1 MSRKYEG
8 LVVLDTKGKDTS
20 IDELISTVGQL
31 IEAEGA
37 KLDEVKNLGRKTF
50 AYNARQ
56 IEGGHY
62 VSYMFDASPETIVK
76 IKASLDL
83 NEDIYMHNYNRQ
95 G

>member
-8 LVVLDTKGKDTS
+8 LVVLDTKGKDTA
-20 IDELISTVGQL
+20 IDELVSTVGQL

-50 AYNARQ
+50 AHNARQ

-62 VSYMFDASPETIVK
+62 VSYIFHAEPEVIVK
-76 IKASLDL
+76 IKDSLDL
-83 NEDIYMHNYNRQ
+83 NSDIYLHQYNRQ

>member
-8 LVVLDTKGKDTS
+8 LVVLDTKGKDTA
-20 IDELISTVGQL
+20 IDELVSTVGQL

-50 AYNARQ
+50 AHNARQ

-62 VSYMFDASPETIVK
+62 VSYIFDAEPEVIVK

-83 NEDIYMHNYNRQ
+83 NKDIYLHQYNRQ

>member
-8 LVVLDTKGKDTS
+8 LIVLDTKGIDTS
-20 IDELISTVGQL
+20 VDELISNVGQL

-37 KLDEVKNLGRKTF
+37 KLDEVKNLGRKKF

-62 VSYMFDASPETIVK
+62 VSYMFDADPEVINK

-83 NEDIYMHNYNRQ
+83 ADNIYMHNYNRQ

>member
-8 LVVLDTKGKDTS
+8 LIVIDTKGKDTPV
-20 IDELISTVGQL
+20 DELVSQIGQL

-37 KLDEVKNLGRKTF
+37 KLDEVQNHGRKQF

-62 VSYMFDASPETIVK
+62 VSYIFDAEPEAVNK

-83 NEDIYMHNYNRQ
+83 NADIYMHQYRRQ

>member
-8 LVVLDTKGKDTS
+8 LIVLDTKGIDTS
-20 IDELISTVGQL
+20 IEELVSTVGQQ

-62 VSYMFDASPETIVK
+62 VSYIFDAAPDVINK
-76 IKASLDL
+76 IKKSLDL
-83 NEDIYMHNYNRQ
+83 NDAIYLQSYNRQ

>member
-1 MSRKYEG
+1 MSNKYEG
-8 LVVLDTKGKDTS
+8 LVVLDIKGSETPVDEQISS
-20 IDELISTVGQL
+20 IGQL

-37 KLDEVKNLGRKTF
+37 TLDEVKNLGYKKF
-50 AYNARQ
+50 AHNARQ

-62 VSYMFDASPETIVK
+62 VSYMFNAEPDAIKE

-83 NEDIYMHNYNRQ
+83 KDGIYMHQYRAQ

>member
-8 LVVLDTKGKDTS
+8 LVVLDTKGIDTP
-20 IDELISTVGQL
+20 IDELVSSVGQQ

-37 KLDEVKNLGRKTF
+37 KLDEVQNHGRKSF

-62 VSYMFDASPETIVK
+62 VSYMFDAEPAVINK

-83 NEDIYMHNYNRQ
+83 NDAVYLHQYNRQ

>member
-8 LVVLDTKGKDTS
+8 LIVLDTKGNDTS
-20 IDELISTVGQL
+20 IDELVSTVGQL

-37 KLDEVKNLGRKTF
+37 KLDEVNKLGYKKF
-50 AYNARQ
+50 AYNSRQ

-62 VSYMFDASPETIVK
+62 VSYTFEAEPTAIK
-76 IKASLDL
+76 GIKASLDL
-83 NEDIYMHNYNRQ
+83 NEDIYTHQYHSK

>member
-8 LVVLDTKGKDTS
+8 LVVLKTKGIDTT
-20 IDELISTVGQL
+20 IEELVSTVGQL

-37 KLDEVKNLGRKTF
+37 KLDEVKNLGRKKF

-56 IEGGHY
+56 VESGHY
-62 VSYMFDASPETIVK
+62 VSYIFDAAPEIIAK
-76 IKASLDL
+76 IKSSLDL
-83 NEDIYMHNYNRQ
+83 NESIYMHQYNRQ

>member
-8 LVVLDTKGKDTS
+8 LVVIDAKGNDTS
-20 IDELISTVGQL
+20 IDELISQIGKQ

-37 KLDEVKNLGRKTF
+37 TLDEVKNLGRKKF

-56 IEGGHY
+56 IEGGTY
-62 VSYMFDASPETIVK
+62 VSYMFNAAPEAVVK

-83 NEDIYMHNYNRQ
+83 NNDIYLHSYSRQ

>member
-8 LVVLDTKGKDTS
+8 LIVLDTKGKDTS
-20 IDELISTVGQL
+20 IDELVSAVGQQ

-50 AYNARQ
+50 AHNARQ

-62 VSYMFDASPETIVK
+62 VSYIFHAEPEAIVK

-83 NEDIYMHNYNRQ
+83 NDDIYLHQYNRQ

>member
-8 LVVLDTKGKDTS
+8 LIVLDTKGKDTA

-62 VSYMFDASPETIVK
+62 VSYIFNAAPEVIVK

>member
-8 LVVLDTKGKDTS
+8 LIFLDSKGKDTS

-56 IEGGHY
+56 IEGAHY
-62 VSYMFDASPETIVK
+62 VSYIFDAAPEAIVK

-83 NEDIYMHNYNRQ
+83 NEDIYMHNYSRQ

>member
-1 MSRKYEG
+1 M
-8 LVVLDTKGKDTS
+8 LDTKGIDTS
-20 IDELISTVGQL
+20 VDELISNVGQL

-37 KLDEVKNLGRKTF
+37 KLDEVKNLGRKKF

-62 VSYMFDASPETIVK
+62 VSYMFDADPEVINK

-83 NEDIYMHNYNRQ
+83 ADNIYMHNYNRQ

>member
-8 LVVLDTKGKDTS
+8 LVVLDTKGKDTA
-20 IDELISTVGQL
+20 IDELVSTVGQL

-37 KLDEVKNLGRKTF
+37 KLDEVKNHGRKTF
-50 AYNARQ
+50 AHNAGQ

-62 VSYMFDASPETIVK
+62 VSYIFHAEPEAIVK

-83 NEDIYMHNYNRQ
+83 NDDIYLHQYNRQ

>member
-8 LVVLDTKGKDTS
+8 LVVLKTKGVDTP
-20 IDELISTVGQL
+20 IDELVSTVGQL

-37 KLDEVKNLGRKTF
+37 KLDEVKNLGRKKF

-56 IEGGHY
+56 VESGHY
-62 VSYMFDASPETIVK
+62 VSYIFDAAPETIAK
-76 IKASLDL
+76 IKFSLDL
-83 NEDIYMHNYNRQ
+83 NESIYMHQYNLQ